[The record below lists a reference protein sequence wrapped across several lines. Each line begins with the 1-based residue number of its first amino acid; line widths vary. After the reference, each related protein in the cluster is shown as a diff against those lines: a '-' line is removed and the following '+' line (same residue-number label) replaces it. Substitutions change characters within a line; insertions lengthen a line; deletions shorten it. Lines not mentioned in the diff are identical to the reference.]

1 MHFIEERC
9 TFETNQTHGRSIV
22 NPLSG
27 GFRSMK
33 TTENT
38 ICLLERY
45 TRYEPQN
52 IQILNPCYTHTY
64 YKDHGVEVGNLSV
77 NCH

>member
-1 MHFIEERC
+1 
-9 TFETNQTHGRSIV
+9 
-22 NPLSG
+22 
-27 GFRSMK
+27 MK

-45 TRYEPQN
+45 TRYEAHN
-52 IQILNPCYTHTY
+52 IQIVNPCYTHTY

-77 NCH
+77 NCHQTFKCYAFFLQNFILLNEKNLLTTYM